1 MVTEN
6 DPGNATEPGFS
17 HPVRL
22 VPELVAGQ
30 AARRPGATAVIAGDT
45 RLTYGELDQSANRL
59 ARYLTGLG
67 AAPETLIGVCLERGA
82 EAVRSLLA
90 IMKTGSGY
98 LPLDPALPPARLDRI
113 CAQARP
119 LAVLTAG
126 TQIPGVRLL
135 SLGDLGAG
143 PAAAPPIT
151 AGAVTRRPDHLA
163 YVICTAGSTGEPKAV
178 AVSHGSLACVIAGV
192 SAAYGI
198 RPGDRVLQLAPAAVD
213 TSVEQVLVALTRG
226 ATVMLPPAGVV
237 APAEMLGY
245 LERER
250 VTVADLTPA
259 YWHRL
264 LAAAGPG
271 DQLGDRRLRS
281 LRLMITGGEPADPA
295 DCRAA
300 LAAAPGARL
309 LNAYGLTETTI
320 TSALFDVSAHPEA
333 PSRPPSRSASSGS
346 SATIAATTPTA
357 RRTWSASRSSRAT
370 GSRPAAPPTW

>member
-1 MVTEN
+1 VVTEN
-6 DPGNATEPGFS
+6 DPGNTTEPGVN

-30 AARRPGATAVIAGDT
+30 AARRPGAAAVIAGDT
-45 RLTYGELDQSANRL
+45 RLTYSELDQSATRL

-67 AAPETLIGVCLERGA
+67 AGPETLIGVCLERGA

-113 CAQARP
+113 CALARP

-135 SLGDLGAG
+135 SLGDLAAG

-151 AGAVTRRPDHLA
+151 AGAVTRRPDHLG

-192 SAAYGI
+192 SAEYGI

-237 APAEMLGY
+237 APAELLGY

-259 YWHRL
+259 YWHRRRAGRSRGL
-264 LAAAGPG
+264 PGRAGGGPG
-271 DQLGDRRLRS
+271 SQAAERLR
-281 LRLMITGGEPADPA
+281 ADGDHHHLGPV
-295 DCRAA
+295 R
-300 LAAAPGARL
+300 R
-309 LNAYGLTETTI
+309 E
-320 TSALFDVSAHPEA
+320 
-333 PSRPPSRSASSGS
+333 RPPGGPVPWGPGS
-346 SATIAATTPTA
+346 SPAATGPGCTERVMPDAGVPTA
-357 RRTWSASRSSRAT
+357 SWR
-370 GSRPAAPPTW
+370 